1 MRCIMQWSFTAA
13 EKLKA
18 IQRELEFRRYVFPRR
33 VQAEKMT
40 QRQADEQIAI
50 FEEIALDYVKLAQSE
65 RLL

>member
-1 MRCIMQWSFTAA
+1 MTYTAA

-18 IQRELEFRRYVFPRR
+18 VQRELEFRRYVYPRR
-33 VQAEKMT
+33 VNAEKMT

-50 FEEIALDYVKLAQSE
+50 FEAIALDYATLAQSE